1 MADTAQEGLTV
12 AAPKVASK
20 SSPSNFTDLDTG
32 ESDGKFRR
40 WTCGEW

>member
-1 MADTAQEGLTV
+1 MADTTQARLTV
-12 AAPKVASK
+12 VALKVASK

-40 WTCGEW
+40 CTCRE